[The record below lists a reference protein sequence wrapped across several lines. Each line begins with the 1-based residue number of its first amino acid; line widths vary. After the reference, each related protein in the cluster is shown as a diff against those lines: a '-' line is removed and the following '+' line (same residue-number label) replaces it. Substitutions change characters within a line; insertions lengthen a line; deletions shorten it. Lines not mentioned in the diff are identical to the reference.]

1 MRVIYI
7 LFVIYILYRL
17 FFNFV
22 LPLVARHFFQK
33 AAQNM
38 QGDFGRYQ
46 QQQAPPRRAGEV
58 RIEDPA
64 SNASKKKFSS
74 DDVED
79 VDFIEVK

>member
-38 QGDFGRYQ
+38 QGDFGRQ

-58 RIEDPA
+58 RIEDPTA
-64 SNASKKKFSS
+64 NAPKKKFSS

-79 VDFIEVK
+79 VDYIEVK